1 MLIAID
7 IGNTNITIGLFRESE
22 LVSTWR
28 FSTDSQKTSDEY
40 GLLLKQ
46 VMSYNNIEVA
56 QIEAAAICSVV
67 PPLTPTFESLCR
79 IYMDVNPLTV
89 VAETKTGIKVLYDSP
104 RDVGTDR
111 IVDAAAAHHMYGG
124 PCIIVDLG
132 TATVFDAVN
141 ERAEYLGGAIAPG
154 MIVSADSLYRS
165 TSQLRRVELNAPD
178 QAIGKNTTHSI
189 QSGLVF
195 GYSELIKGMI
205 ARFKKE
211 IGTDATVIATGGQA
225 IIVKDQVGEFDYI
238 DPDLTLKGL
247 RIVHSLN
254 IN

>member
-46 VMSYNNIEVA
+46 VMSYNNVEIA
-56 QIEAAAICSVV
+56 QIDAATICSVV
-67 PPLTPTFESLCR
+67 PPLTTTFESLCR
-79 IYMDVNPLTV
+79 IYIDVNPLTV
-89 VAETKTGIKVLYDSP
+89 VAGTKTGIKVLYDSP

-111 IVDAAAAHHMYGG
+111 IVDAAAAHHIYAG

-154 MIVSADSLYRS
+154 MIVSADSLYRA
-165 TSQLRRVELNAPD
+165 TSQLRKVELNAPG

-211 IGTDATVIATGGQA
+211 LGTEATVIATGGQA
-225 IIVKDQVGEFDYI
+225 TIVKDQVGEFDYI

-247 RIVHSLN
+247 QIVHSLN

>member
-46 VMSYNNIEVA
+46 VMSYNNVEIA
-56 QIEAAAICSVV
+56 QIDAATICSVV
-67 PPLTPTFESLCR
+67 PPLTTTFESLCR
-79 IYMDVNPLTV
+79 IYIDVNPLTV
-89 VAETKTGIKVLYDSP
+89 VAGTKTGIKVLYDSP

-111 IVDAAAAHHMYGG
+111 IVDAAAAHYIYGG

-154 MIVSADSLYRS
+154 MIVSADSLYRA
-165 TSQLRRVELNAPD
+165 TSQLRKVELNAPG

-211 IGTDATVIATGGQA
+211 LGTEATVIATGGQA
-225 IIVKDQVGEFDYI
+225 TIVKDQVEEFDYI

-247 RIVHSLN
+247 QIVHSLN

>member
-7 IGNTNITIGLFRESE
+7 IGNTNVTIGLFRESE

-28 FSTDSQKTSDEY
+28 FSTDSQRTSDEY

-79 IYMDVNPLTV
+79 MYLDVNPLTV
-89 VAETKTGIKVLYDSP
+89 VAGTKTGIKVLYDSP

-154 MIVSADSLYRS
+154 MMVSADSLYRA

>member
-46 VMSYNNIEVA
+46 VMSSNNIEVA
-56 QIEAAAICSVV
+56 QIDAAAICSVV
-67 PPLTPTFESLCR
+67 PPLTPTFESLLKA
-79 IYMDVNPLTV
+79 YVDVNPLTV
-89 VAETKTGIKVLYDSP
+89 VSGTKTGIKILYDSP
-104 RDVGTDR
+104 RDVGSDR
-111 IVDAAAAHHMYGG
+111 IVDAAAAHHIYGG

-132 TATVFDAVN
+132 TATVFDAIN

-154 MIVSADSLYRS
+154 MIVSADSLYRA

-178 QAIGKNTTHSI
+178 QAIGRNTTHAI
-189 QSGLVF
+189 QSGAF
-195 GYSELIKGMI
+195 SSTIWP
-205 ARFKKE
+205 RFWLFRTYKRYDIQIQKRNRWR
-211 IGTDATVIATGGQA
+211 GNCNCNRGSS
-225 IIVKDQVGEFDYI
+225 KHRKR
-238 DPDLTLKGL
+238 PS
-247 RIVHSLN
+247 R
-254 IN
+254 

>member
-28 FSTDSQKTSDEY
+28 FSTDSQRTSDEY

-46 VMSYNNIEVA
+46 VMSYNNVEIA
-56 QIEAAAICSVV
+56 QIDAATICSVV
-67 PPLTPTFESLCR
+67 PPLTTTFESLCR
-79 IYMDVNPLTV
+79 IYIDVNPLTV
-89 VAETKTGIKVLYDSP
+89 VAGTKTGIKVLYDSP

-111 IVDAAAAHHMYGG
+111 IVDAAAAHHIYGG

-154 MIVSADSLYRS
+154 MIVSADSLYRA
-165 TSQLRRVELNAPD
+165 TSQLRKVELNAPG

-211 IGTDATVIATGGQA
+211 LGTEATVIATGGQA
-225 IIVKDQVGEFDYI
+225 TIVKDQVGEFDYI

-247 RIVHSLN
+247 QIVHSLN

>member
-111 IVDAAAAHHMYGG
+111 IVDAAAAHHLYGG

>member
-28 FSTDSQKTSDEY
+28 FSTDSQRTSDEY

-79 IYMDVNPLTV
+79 MYLDVNPLTV
-89 VAETKTGIKVLYDSP
+89 VAGTKTGVKVLYDSP

-154 MIVSADSLYRS
+154 MIVSADSLYRA

-225 IIVKDQVGEFDYI
+225 TIVKDHVGEFDYI

-247 RIVHSLN
+247 QIVHSFN

>member
-46 VMSYNNIEVA
+46 VMSYNNVEIA
-56 QIEAAAICSVV
+56 QIDAATICSVV
-67 PPLTPTFESLCR
+67 PPLTTTFESLCR
-79 IYMDVNPLTV
+79 IYIDVNPLTV
-89 VAETKTGIKVLYDSP
+89 VAGTKTGIKVLYDSP

-111 IVDAAAAHHMYGG
+111 IVDAAAAHHIYGG

-154 MIVSADSLYRS
+154 MIVSADSLYRA
-165 TSQLRRVELNAPD
+165 TSQLRKVELNAPG

-211 IGTDATVIATGGQA
+211 LGTEATVIATGGQA
-225 IIVKDQVGEFDYI
+225 TIVKDQVGEFDYI

-247 RIVHSLN
+247 QIVHSLN